1 MTSDSSAPAR
11 APLAKRI
18 TLWAIRIALGL
29 CVLLTLMVIAGQ
41 YMARQDL
48 QERPLQVG
56 EAVSVKNVSKGWR
69 PGYVRSISEQGEYVI
84 AMGATPELA
93 ARPQTDIL
101 RFQGTGRL
109 KRRKD
114 DSS

>member
-1 MTSDSSAPAR
+1 MASGESVNTP
-11 APLAKRI
+11 PGH
-18 TLWAIRIALGL
+18 RIAGVVTKIALVV
-29 CVLLTLMVIAGQ
+29 CALLAFIIFAGS
-41 YMARQDL
+41 YLSKKDID
-48 QERPLQVG
+48 ERPLQVG
-56 EAVSVKNVSKGWR
+56 EAVSVKNASKGWR

-101 RFQGTGRL
+101 RLQGSGRL